1 MNKLNK
7 TAKLAFYNARKQSG
21 DTQKLAAETG
31 FTERF
36 INYVVRG
43 ERRVNDELA
52 NAMYSISR
60 SRRTNSQMA
69 NA

>member
-1 MNKLNK
+1 MSKLNK
-7 TAKLAFYNARKQSG
+7 TAKLVFYNARKQNG
-21 DTQKLAAETG
+21 DTQKLATETG
-31 FTERF
+31 LTTRF

-43 ERRVNDELA
+43 ERKVNKELA

-60 SRRTNSQMA
+60 SRKTNSQMA